1 MLHIAV
7 QGLAYRL
14 KAKMRMIGCA
24 DGLAW
29 RVVVRAHLIEEKEG
43 IDNLKTCAWEGP
55 ADDEAGAHSLTM

>member
-1 MLHIAV
+1 
-7 QGLAYRL
+7 
-14 KAKMRMIGCA
+14 MRMIGCA

-43 IDNLKTCAWEGP
+43 IDNLKTCAWKGP